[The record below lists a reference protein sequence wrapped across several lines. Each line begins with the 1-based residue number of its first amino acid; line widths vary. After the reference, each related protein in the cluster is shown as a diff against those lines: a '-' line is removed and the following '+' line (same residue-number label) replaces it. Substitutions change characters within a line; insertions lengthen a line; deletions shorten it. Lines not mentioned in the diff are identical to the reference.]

1 MLQRAIIT
9 AASVIALTATANA
22 ADLGSYKGG
31 PASYASVNW
40 SGLYGGVNAGYGQGT
55 SKLSIEDKGTY
66 SDYVPGIGSVT
77 GTGTDAQ
84 SKTFDSTGGFGG
96 GQIGYNVQSGRAVF
110 GVEGDLQAS
119 GISGETSVAAH
130 FDPYYPADATS
141 SAKAKSQLNYFGTLR
156 GRLGYTF
163 GNALVYAT
171 GGLAFGDATD
181 TLSRTDLLGTTTSK
195 SKSGTLTGYVLGAG
209 TEYAINPAWSVK
221 AEYQYIDLGS
231 TNLSLGTSPVDAKL
245 TDGHTYNTVRVGLN
259 YHVGAGFDP
268 LK

>member
-31 PASYASVNW
+31 PASYASINW
-40 SGLYGGVNAGYGQGT
+40 SGLYGGVNAGYGDGTAKTTVENSYGT
-55 SKLSIEDKGTY
+55 STNGGYGD
-66 SDYVPGIGSVT
+66 
-77 GTGTDAQ
+77 Q
-84 SKTFDSTGGFGG
+84 SKSFDSTGGIGG
-96 GQIGYNVQSGRAVF
+96 GQIGYNVQNGRVVF
-110 GVEGDLQAS
+110 GVEADLDAS
-119 GISGETSVAAH
+119 GISGTDTNTLVLGSTTS
-130 FDPYYPADATS
+130 T
-141 SAKAKSQLNYFGTLR
+141 AKGKGELNYAGTLR
-156 GRLGYTF
+156 GRVGYTF

-181 TLSRTDLLGTTTSK
+181 SLTWSGAAKGVSK
-195 SKSGTLTGYVLGAG
+195 SSTLTGYVLGAG
-209 TEYAINPAWSVK
+209 TEYAISPAWSVK

-231 TNLSLGTSPVDAKL
+231 TSLSEAGSSVNGHPVDAKF
-245 TDGHTYNTVRVGLN
+245 TDDHTYNTVRVGLN